1 SDVIHCVNF
10 ARTHNLLLSVRG
22 GGHNVAGN
30 AVCENGLMIDL
41 SPLRGI
47 RVDPDARSVRAEPG
61 LTWKELDHETLA
73 FGLVTTGG
81 TVSHTGIAGLTLGGG
96 LGWLMSRQGATCDN
110 LLSADIVTADGQ
122 FRTVSATQNEDL
134 FWALRGG
141 GGNFGVVT
149 SFEYRLHSLNAT
161 IVGGMIL
168 YPVAQAKEVLQFYRS
183 LSANAPDE
191 LTLFAGL
198 LHTPDSV
205 PVVAVIPFWTGAVKE
220 GLAHLKPL
228 REFGAPLADLIGE
241 IPYTQQQTLFDA
253 AAPFGMRRYW
263 KAGYCAELPDELL
276 DLLIHNMAENPSPY
290 SLLLFFQI
298 HGAVTRVGLSETPFT
313 ARQNQWDVDIISQWQ
328 NAGDDEKNLGWA
340 RNFWRQLE
348 PYTRGAYQNH
358 FDADDGAARVRLA
371 YGQNYERLAALK
383 RKYDPTNLFR
393 MNNNIAPV

>member
-1 SDVIHCVNF
+1 
-10 ARTHNLLLSVRG
+10 
-22 GGHNVAGN
+22 
-30 AVCENGLMIDL
+30 
-41 SPLRGI
+41 
-47 RVDPDARSVRAEPG
+47 
-61 LTWKELDHETLA
+61 
-73 FGLVTTGG
+73 
-81 TVSHTGIAGLTLGGG
+81 
-96 LGWLMSRQGATCDN
+96 
-110 LLSADIVTADGQ
+110 
-122 FRTVSATQNEDL
+122 
-134 FWALRGG
+134 
-141 GGNFGVVT
+141 
-149 SFEYRLHSLNAT
+149 EYRLHSLNAT